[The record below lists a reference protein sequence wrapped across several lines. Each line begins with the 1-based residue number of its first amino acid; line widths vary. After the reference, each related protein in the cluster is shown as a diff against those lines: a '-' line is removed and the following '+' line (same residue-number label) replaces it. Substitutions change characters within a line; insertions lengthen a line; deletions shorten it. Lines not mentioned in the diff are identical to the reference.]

1 MGKKFSENLKKA
13 GAVISPLE
21 TNEKWVDE
29 NGNIHYIDYAPI
41 NWERVNKER
50 DYENIHKLEWGKR

>member
-1 MGKKFSENLKKA
+1 MGKQFSENLKKA

-50 DYENIHKLEWGKR
+50 DYEKDNN